1 MAPKLI
7 VICGPTATGKT
18 KLGVALA
25 QRLGGEVVSADSM
38 QVYRDMAIGTARPTP
53 EEMEGVPHHMMGVV
67 DPRENYSVARYV
79 QEATAWVEDILR
91 RGKQPI
97 LVGGTGLYIDGLCQ
111 GRTYSDFQP
120 ASGLRQA
127 LQARVQSQGLAVLWQ
142 ELEQV
147 DPETAAKLH
156 PHDEKRI
163 LRALE
168 VWHTT
173 GKPIS
178 QHNRESQAL
187 PPRYEKVA
195 IALTYRDRQVLYQ
208 RIDQR
213 VDQMVARGLVE
224 EVQGLLDAGV
234 PLDGTAMQAI
244 GYKELAR
251 ALTQG
256 GDLAQAVEEV
266 KRRSRQY
273 AKRQL
278 TWFRRDPSIEW
289 ILLEKD
295 QDFSSVIQDST
306 NYLREKGLPSTH
318 QITKECVTMQQTQ
331 TAVQQR
337 KRNLQDLLL
346 SKLRRSRM
354 GATVFLVNGFQI
366 RGEIR
371 GFDAFV
377 VVIYSEGKQQM
388 VYKHAISTVVPERP
402 LSWEEDPLP

>member
-1 MAPKLI
+1 
-7 VICGPTATGKT
+7 
-18 KLGVALA
+18 
-25 QRLGGEVVSADSM
+25 
-38 QVYRDMAIGTARPTP
+38 
-53 EEMEGVPHHMMGVV
+53 MMGVV

-91 RGKQPI
+91 RGKRPI

-178 QHNRESQAL
+178 QHNRETQAL

-224 EVQGLLDAGV
+224 EVQGLLNAGV

-266 KRRSRQY
+266 KLRSRQY

-278 TWFRRDPSIEW
+278 TWFRRDPNIEW
-289 ILLEKD
+289 IFAGKGSRLFQRHPGFDQLSPRKRVTIDAPNYKGVRHHATDTNRSTTEKA
-295 QDFSSVIQDST
+295 QFTGPAPV
-306 NYLREKGLPSTH
+306 
-318 QITKECVTMQQTQ
+318 Q
-331 TAVQQR
+331 TAPR
-337 KRNLQDLLL
+337 
-346 SKLRRSRM
+346 RM

-366 RGEIR
+366 RGNPWVRCLR
-371 GFDAFV
+371 GGDLQRRKAADGV
-377 VVIYSEGKQQM
+377 QACHLHRGPRAAAVLGGGS
-388 VYKHAISTVVPERP
+388 AP
-402 LSWEEDPLP
+402 

>member
-25 QRLGGEVVSADSM
+25 QRLDGEVVSADSM
-38 QVYRDMAIGTARPTP
+38 QVYRDLAIGTARPTA
-53 EEMEGVPHHMMGVV
+53 EEMAGVPHHMLGVV

-79 QEATAWVEDILR
+79 QEATGCVEDILR
-91 RGKQPI
+91 RGKRPI
-97 LVGGTGLYIDGLCQ
+97 LVGGTGLYIDGLCR
-111 GRTYSDFQP
+111 GETYADFQP
-120 ASGLRQA
+120 ASGLRQT
-127 LQARVQSQGLAVLWQ
+127 LQARARAEGLDALWR

-147 DPETAAKLH
+147 DPETAARLH
-156 PHDEKRI
+156 PHDEKRV

-168 VWHTT
+168 VWQAT
-173 GKPIS
+173 GKTIS
-178 QHNRESQAL
+178 QHDRESRQR

-195 IALTYRDRQVLYQ
+195 IALTYRDRQALYD

-224 EVQGLLDAGV
+224 EVQGLLAAGV
-234 PLDGTAMQAI
+234 PLTGTAMQAI

-278 TWFRRDPSIEW
+278 SWFRRDPNTKW
-289 ILLEKD
+289 ILLEKE

-306 NYLREKGLPSTH
+306 DYLREKGLP
-318 QITKECVTMQQTQ
+318 
-331 TAVQQR
+331 
-337 KRNLQDLLL
+337 
-346 SKLRRSRM
+346 
-354 GATVFLVNGFQI
+354 
-366 RGEIR
+366 
-371 GFDAFV
+371 
-377 VVIYSEGKQQM
+377 
-388 VYKHAISTVVPERP
+388 
-402 LSWEEDPLP
+402 

>member
-18 KLGVALA
+18 RLGVALA

-38 QVYRDMAIGTARPTP
+38 QVYRDMAIGTARPTA
-53 EEMEGVPHHMMGVV
+53 EEMAGVPHHMVGVV

-79 QEATAWVEDILR
+79 QEATGCVEDILR

-97 LVGGTGLYIDGLCQ
+97 LVGGTGLYIDGLCR
-111 GRTYSDFQP
+111 GETYADFQP

-127 LQARVQSQGLAVLWQ
+127 LQARARAEGLDALWR

-147 DPETAAKLH
+147 DPETAARLH
-156 PHDEKRI
+156 PHDEKRV

-168 VWHTT
+168 VWQAT
-173 GKPIS
+173 GKTIS
-178 QHNRESQAL
+178 QHDRESRQR

-195 IALTYRDRQVLYQ
+195 IALTYRDRQALYN

-224 EVQGLLDAGV
+224 EVQGLLAAGV
-234 PLDGTAMQAI
+234 PLTGTAMQAI

-251 ALTQG
+251 ALAQG
-256 GDLAQAVEEV
+256 GELAQAVEEV

-278 TWFRRDPSIEW
+278 SWFRRDPDTKW
-289 ILLEKD
+289 IFLEKE

-306 NYLREKGLPSTH
+306 DYLREKGLP
-318 QITKECVTMQQTQ
+318 
-331 TAVQQR
+331 
-337 KRNLQDLLL
+337 
-346 SKLRRSRM
+346 
-354 GATVFLVNGFQI
+354 
-366 RGEIR
+366 
-371 GFDAFV
+371 
-377 VVIYSEGKQQM
+377 
-388 VYKHAISTVVPERP
+388 
-402 LSWEEDPLP
+402 

>member
-178 QHNRESQAL
+178 QHNRETQAL

-278 TWFRRDPSIEW
+278 TWFRRDPNIEW

-306 NYLREKGLPSTH
+306 NYLREKGYHRRTKLQRSASPCNRHKPQYNRESAIYRTCSCPNCAAAGWGPPSFWS
-318 QITKECVTMQQTQ
+318 
-331 TAVQQR
+331 TA
-337 KRNLQDLLL
+337 
-346 SKLRRSRM
+346 SRS
-354 GATVFLVNGFQI
+354 G
-366 RGEIR
+366 
-371 GFDAFV
+371 
-377 VVIYSEGKQQM
+377 GKS
-388 VYKHAISTVVPERP
+388 VGSTP
-402 LSWEEDPLP
+402 SWW

>member
-25 QRLGGEVVSADSM
+25 QWLGGEVVSADSM
-38 QVYRDMAIGTARPTP
+38 QVYRDMAVGTARPTP
-53 EEMEGVPHHMMGVV
+53 EEMAGVPHHMMGVV

-178 QHNRESQAL
+178 QH
-187 PPRYEKVA
+187 
-195 IALTYRDRQVLYQ
+195 
-208 RIDQR
+208 
-213 VDQMVARGLVE
+213 
-224 EVQGLLDAGV
+224 
-234 PLDGTAMQAI
+234 
-244 GYKELAR
+244 
-251 ALTQG
+251 
-256 GDLAQAVEEV
+256 
-266 KRRSRQY
+266 
-273 AKRQL
+273 
-278 TWFRRDPSIEW
+278 
-289 ILLEKD
+289 
-295 QDFSSVIQDST
+295 
-306 NYLREKGLPSTH
+306 
-318 QITKECVTMQQTQ
+318 
-331 TAVQQR
+331 
-337 KRNLQDLLL
+337 L
-346 SKLRRSRM
+346 SL
-354 GATVFLVNGFQI
+354 I
-366 RGEIR
+366 HI
-371 GFDAFV
+371 
-377 VVIYSEGKQQM
+377 
-388 VYKHAISTVVPERP
+388 
-402 LSWEEDPLP
+402 

>member
-53 EEMEGVPHHMMGVV
+53 EEMAGVPHHMLGVV

-79 QEATAWVEDILR
+79 QEATGCVEDILR
-91 RGKQPI
+91 RGKRPI
-97 LVGGTGLYIDGLCQ
+97 LVGGTGLYIDGLCR
-111 GRTYSDFQP
+111 GETYADFQP
-120 ASGLRQA
+120 ASGLRQT
-127 LQARVQSQGLAVLWQ
+127 LQARARAEGLDALWR

-147 DPETAAKLH
+147 DPETAARLH
-156 PHDEKRI
+156 PHDEKRV

-168 VWHTT
+168 VWQAT
-173 GKPIS
+173 GKTIS
-178 QHNRESQAL
+178 QHDRESRQR

-195 IALTYRDRQVLYQ
+195 IALTYRDRQALYN

-224 EVQGLLDAGV
+224 EVQGLLAAGV
-234 PLDGTAMQAI
+234 PLTGTAMQAI
-244 GYKELAR
+244 GYTELAR

-278 TWFRRDPSIEW
+278 SWFRRDPGTKW
-289 ILLEKD
+289 ILLEKE
-295 QDFSSVIQDST
+295 QDFSSVMQDST
-306 NYLREKGLPSTH
+306 DYLREKGLP
-318 QITKECVTMQQTQ
+318 
-331 TAVQQR
+331 
-337 KRNLQDLLL
+337 
-346 SKLRRSRM
+346 
-354 GATVFLVNGFQI
+354 
-366 RGEIR
+366 
-371 GFDAFV
+371 
-377 VVIYSEGKQQM
+377 
-388 VYKHAISTVVPERP
+388 
-402 LSWEEDPLP
+402 

>member
-53 EEMEGVPHHMMGVV
+53 EEMAGVPHHMMGVV

-91 RGKQPI
+91 RGRQPI

-178 QHNRESQAL
+178 QHNRETQAL

-244 GYKELAR
+244 GYKEMAA
-251 ALTQG
+251 ALRSG
-256 GDLAQAVEEV
+256 GSPAAAAEEI
-266 KRRSRQY
+266 KLRSRQY

-278 TWFRRDPSIEW
+278 TWFRRNPAAKWLFWDEVP
-289 ILLEKD
+289 
-295 QDFSSVIQDST
+295 DFARACQAST
-306 NYLREKGLPSTH
+306 EY
-318 QITKECVTMQQTQ
+318 M
-331 TAVQQR
+331 
-337 KRNLQDLLL
+337 
-346 SKLRRSRM
+346 
-354 GATVFLVNGFQI
+354 
-366 RGEIR
+366 
-371 GFDAFV
+371 
-377 VVIYSEGKQQM
+377 
-388 VYKHAISTVVPERP
+388 
-402 LSWEEDPLP
+402 EEFGIV

>member
-18 KLGVALA
+18 RLGVALA

-53 EEMEGVPHHMMGVV
+53 EEMAGVPHHMMGVV

-224 EVQGLLDAGV
+224 EVQGLLNAGV

-278 TWFRRDPSIEW
+278 TWFRRDPNIEW

-306 NYLREKGLPSTH
+306 NYLREKGLP
-318 QITKECVTMQQTQ
+318 
-331 TAVQQR
+331 
-337 KRNLQDLLL
+337 
-346 SKLRRSRM
+346 
-354 GATVFLVNGFQI
+354 
-366 RGEIR
+366 
-371 GFDAFV
+371 
-377 VVIYSEGKQQM
+377 
-388 VYKHAISTVVPERP
+388 
-402 LSWEEDPLP
+402 

>member
-156 PHDEKRI
+156 PHDEKRS

-178 QHNRESQAL
+178 QHNRETQAL

-213 VDQMVARGLVE
+213 VDQMAAAGLE
-224 EVQGLLDAGV
+224 REVRELLSSGLS
-234 PLDGTAMQAI
+234 PRCTAMQAI
-244 GYKELAR
+244 GYKEMAA
-251 ALTQG
+251 ALRGG
-256 GDLAQAVEEV
+256 GDVCAAAEEI
-266 KRRSRQY
+266 KLRSRQY

-278 TWFRRDPSIEW
+278 TWFRRTEGAKWLFWGPEPDFEAACRTSTKY
-289 ILLEKD
+289 LEE
-295 QDFSSVIQDST
+295 F
-306 NYLREKGLPSTH
+306 GL
-318 QITKECVTMQQTQ
+318 V
-331 TAVQQR
+331 
-337 KRNLQDLLL
+337 
-346 SKLRRSRM
+346 
-354 GATVFLVNGFQI
+354 
-366 RGEIR
+366 
-371 GFDAFV
+371 
-377 VVIYSEGKQQM
+377 
-388 VYKHAISTVVPERP
+388 
-402 LSWEEDPLP
+402 

>member
-38 QVYRDMAIGTARPTP
+38 QVYRDMAVGTARPTP
-53 EEMEGVPHHMMGVV
+53 EEMAGVPHHMMGVV

-224 EVQGLLDAGV
+224 EVQGLLNAGV
-234 PLDGTAMQAI
+234 PLD
-244 GYKELAR
+244 
-251 ALTQG
+251 
-256 GDLAQAVEEV
+256 
-266 KRRSRQY
+266 
-273 AKRQL
+273 
-278 TWFRRDPSIEW
+278 
-289 ILLEKD
+289 
-295 QDFSSVIQDST
+295 
-306 NYLREKGLPSTH
+306 
-318 QITKECVTMQQTQ
+318 
-331 TAVQQR
+331 
-337 KRNLQDLLL
+337 L
-346 SKLRRSRM
+346 SL
-354 GATVFLVNGFQI
+354 I
-366 RGEIR
+366 HI
-371 GFDAFV
+371 
-377 VVIYSEGKQQM
+377 
-388 VYKHAISTVVPERP
+388 
-402 LSWEEDPLP
+402 

>member
-53 EEMEGVPHHMMGVV
+53 EEMAGVPHHMMGVV

-178 QHNRESQAL
+178 QHNRETQAL

-224 EVQGLLDAGV
+224 EVQGLLGAGV

-256 GDLAQAVEEV
+256 EDLAQAVEEV

-278 TWFRRDPSIEW
+278 TWFRRDPNIEW

-306 NYLREKGLPSTH
+306 NYLREKGLP
-318 QITKECVTMQQTQ
+318 
-331 TAVQQR
+331 
-337 KRNLQDLLL
+337 
-346 SKLRRSRM
+346 
-354 GATVFLVNGFQI
+354 
-366 RGEIR
+366 
-371 GFDAFV
+371 
-377 VVIYSEGKQQM
+377 
-388 VYKHAISTVVPERP
+388 
-402 LSWEEDPLP
+402 

>member
-25 QRLGGEVVSADSM
+25 QRLGEVVSADSM

-53 EEMEGVPHHMMGVV
+53 EEMAGVPHHMMGVV

-91 RGKQPI
+91 RGKRPSWWGAQGCTSTACARAAPI
-97 LVGGTGLYIDGLCQ
+97 PTFSRPAACARPSRPGSSPRDWQCC
-111 GRTYSDFQP
+111 GRSWSRWTPRRRPS
-120 ASGLRQA
+120 S
-127 LQARVQSQGLAVLWQ
+127 
-142 ELEQV
+142 
-147 DPETAAKLH
+147 T

-178 QHNRESQAL
+178 QHNRETQAL

-224 EVQGLLDAGV
+224 EVQGLLNAGV

-278 TWFRRDPSIEW
+278 TWFRRDPNIEW
-289 ILLEKD
+289 IFAGKGSRLFQRHPGFDQLSPRKRVTIDAPNYKGVRHHATDTNRSTTEKA
-295 QDFSSVIQDST
+295 QFTGPAPV
-306 NYLREKGLPSTH
+306 
-318 QITKECVTMQQTQ
+318 Q
-331 TAVQQR
+331 TAP
-337 KRNLQDLLL
+337 LDGWGPP
-346 SKLRRSRM
+346 SFWSTASRS
-354 GATVFLVNGFQI
+354 
-366 RGEIR
+366 GEIR

-377 VVIYSEGKQQM
+377 VVIYSEGKRQM

-402 LSWEEDPLP
+402 LSWEEDPAP

>member
-7 VICGPTATGKT
+7 VICAPPATGKT

-53 EEMEGVPHHMMGVV
+53 EEMAGVPHHMMGVV

-79 QEATAWVEDILR
+79 QEATGCVEDILR

-147 DPETAAKLH
+147 DPETVAKLH

-224 EVQGLLDAGV
+224 EVQGLLNAGV

-244 GYKELAR
+244 GYKELIP
-251 ALTQG
+251 ALAG
-256 GDLAQAVEEV
+256 ESSLEE
-266 KRRSRQY
+266 
-273 AKRQL
+273 A
-278 TWFRRDPSIEW
+278 
-289 ILLEKD
+289 
-295 QDFSSVIQDST
+295 
-306 NYLREKGLPSTH
+306 
-318 QITKECVTMQQTQ
+318 
-331 TAVQQR
+331 A
-337 KRNLQDLLL
+337 
-346 SKLRRSRM
+346 
-354 GATVFLVNGFQI
+354 
-366 RGEIR
+366 
-371 GFDAFV
+371 
-377 VVIYSEGKQQM
+377 
-388 VYKHAISTVVPERP
+388 
-402 LSWEEDPLP
+402 

>member
-244 GYKELAR
+244 GYKEMAA
-251 ALTQG
+251 ALRSG
-256 GDLAQAVEEV
+256 GSPAAAAEEI
-266 KRRSRQY
+266 KLRSRQY

-278 TWFRRDPSIEW
+278 TWFRRNPAAKWLFWDEVP
-289 ILLEKD
+289 
-295 QDFSSVIQDST
+295 DFARACQAST
-306 NYLREKGLPSTH
+306 EY
-318 QITKECVTMQQTQ
+318 M
-331 TAVQQR
+331 
-337 KRNLQDLLL
+337 
-346 SKLRRSRM
+346 
-354 GATVFLVNGFQI
+354 
-366 RGEIR
+366 
-371 GFDAFV
+371 
-377 VVIYSEGKQQM
+377 
-388 VYKHAISTVVPERP
+388 
-402 LSWEEDPLP
+402 EEFGIV